1 MIEQMRPPENRNRD
15 SIRINEVIRWSP
27 IILIDQDGHNCGT
40 IPTRK
45 ALDMA
50 RHVGLDLVEV
60 SPNTRPPVCKI
71 MDYGKYKFEQSKK
84 IKKPKE
90 AELKELQFRPNI
102 DENDVETKIKSV
114 RKFLEAG
121 DRVLVKVRFVKRENA
136 HKELGFVLI
145 NRILEAVTEQGT
157 PQSLPT
163 LNDRSII
170 CILNPAKKA

>member
-1 MIEQMRPPENRNRD
+1 MRPPENRSRD
-15 SIRINEVIRWSP
+15 TIRVNEVIRWSP
-27 IILIDQDGHNCGT
+27 IMLIDQDGNNCGT
-40 IPTRK
+40 LPTRK

-50 RHVGLDLVEV
+50 RQVGLDLVEV

-102 DENDVETKIKSV
+102 DENDIVTKIKSV

-145 NRILEAVTEQGT
+145 QRIIDTVAEIGI
-157 PQSLPT
+157 PQSSPSLS
-163 LNDRSII
+163 DRSIVCTI
-170 CILNPAKKA
+170 NPVKQ